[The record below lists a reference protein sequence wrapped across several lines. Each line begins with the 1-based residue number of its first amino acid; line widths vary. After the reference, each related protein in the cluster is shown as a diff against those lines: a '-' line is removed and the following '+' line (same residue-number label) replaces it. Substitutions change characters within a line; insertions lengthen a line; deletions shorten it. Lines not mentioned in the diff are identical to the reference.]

1 MDLGYET
8 HNWML
13 NTRTLGILVAFYVA
27 KLLFFVGYLPWMRRR
42 ETFKQSEK
50 MVERDF
56 ESWDRDWRTWHL
68 FVRLRDFLLAR
79 LFWIEILA
87 LMIEAEFEMLI
98 AGYLQ
103 MKDPLTT
110 SWGEL
115 FSSFL
120 AFFGLCAALVGL
132 PGAII
137 YVLRQEVDAL
147 SRVRFQ
153 YSWGY
158 VYEGLRMESK
168 WTLAYYLVYT
178 MRRILYVFFAFFVT
192 GGAP

>member
-1 MDLGYET
+1 M
-8 HNWML
+8 
-13 NTRTLGILVAFYVA
+13 
-27 KLLFFVGYLPWMRRR
+27 
-42 ETFKQSEK
+42 
-50 MVERDF
+50 
-56 ESWDRDWRTWHL
+56 
-68 FVRLRDFLLAR
+68 
-79 LFWIEILA
+79 FWLEILA

-110 SWGEL
+110 TWGEL

-137 YVLRQEVDAL
+137 YVLRQEVGVL
-147 SRVRFQ
+147 SGVRFHQ
-153 YSWGY
+153 TWGK

-178 MRRILYVFFAFFVT
+178 LRRILFVFIAVFLQS
-192 GGAP
+192 GAPQLILL